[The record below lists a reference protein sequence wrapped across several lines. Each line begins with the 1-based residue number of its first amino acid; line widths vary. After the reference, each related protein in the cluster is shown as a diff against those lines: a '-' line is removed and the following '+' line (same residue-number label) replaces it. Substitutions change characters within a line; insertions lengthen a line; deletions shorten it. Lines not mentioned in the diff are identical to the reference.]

1 MINKLKSSE
10 TLIMNCLPDIQ
21 SQNKNGDSTQS
32 QKLTREAMRKYLCER
47 KDHVVIILNAK
58 VAQKSYGS
66 EKRFFCPPPCVYL
79 MGDGWTE
86 KRNRML
92 QNGESENSAQIA
104 TMIGIGN
111 SEREMQ
117 PLVLDSKV
125 IFLSFSN
132 CFK

>member
-1 MINKLKSSE
+1 M
-10 TLIMNCLPDIQ
+10 MNCLPDIP
-21 SQNKNGDSTQS
+21 SQNKNGDS
-32 QKLTREAMRKYLCER
+32 QKLTREAMRKYLSER

-79 MGDGWTE
+79 MGDGWAE

-92 QNGESENSAQIA
+92 QNGESENSTQIA

-125 IFLSFSN
+125 ISSSYFNLFSSKLFKKLSN
-132 CFK
+132 E

>member
-1 MINKLKSSE
+1 
-10 TLIMNCLPDIQ
+10 MNSLQDVQ
-21 SQNKNGDSTQS
+21 SQNANGDS

-92 QNGESENSAQIA
+92 QNGENENSAQIA

-125 IFLSFSN
+125 ISFSL
-132 CFK
+132 